1 MSFKWRNFVEMNSFQ
16 SGDTMRIT
24 RREIFLYCLAGS
36 SSTNLFA
43 QSLSPLA
50 DSHNHFGLLK
60 NHLSDLSQL
69 KALMEKSG
77 VTLLSWSIVPDFPF
91 QKSFN
96 PEAQTVKQNFEY
108 ELARAIKV
116 TQSNQLKIV
125 KTVQDIS
132 DSEKGIPSVVL
143 TAEGA
148 DFLAGSMDGLKPAID
163 AGIQHIQ
170 LVHYIKNAV
179 GDIQTEGP
187 QYDGLSPFGKSLIT
201 KLNTLGVLIDL
212 AHGTEELVDQAI
224 DLSRVPVIWSHSFLS
239 SDHGQWRARLPF
251 SRAIGINVAK
261 RIAKSGGA
269 VGLWALG
276 RSFGGGISGYANEI
290 MNMVDKLGPEHVMF
304 GSDTDGLPN
313 DSVINSFDDLRR
325 VFDELQKKGLDDKTL
340 KAISYGNYAR
350 CLKNAFSYKA

>member
-1 MSFKWRNFVEMNSFQ
+1 
-16 SGDTMRIT
+16 MRIT
-24 RREIFLYCLAGS
+24 RREMILLCLAGI
-36 SSTNLFA
+36 STKSLFA

-60 NHLSDLSQL
+60 NHQSDLGQL
-69 KALMEKSG
+69 KSMMEKSG

-96 PEAQTVKQNFEY
+96 PDPQAVKQNFDN
-108 ELARAIKV
+108 ELARAIEV
-116 TQSNQLKIV
+116 IQSNQLKIV
-125 KTVQDIS
+125 RTAQDIA
-132 DSEKGIPSVVL
+132 DSEKGLPSIVL

-163 AGIQHIQ
+163 AGIRHVQ

-179 GDIQTEGP
+179 GDIQTDGP
-187 QYDGLSPFGKSLIT
+187 QYDGLSPFGKALIT
-201 KLNTLGVLIDL
+201 RLNSLGVLIDL

-224 DLSRVPVIWSHSFLS
+224 DLSKSPLIWSHSFLS

-251 SRAIGINVAK
+251 SRAIGIDVAK

-269 VGLWALG
+269 VGLWAFG
-276 RSFGGGISGYANEI
+276 RTFGGGISGYANEI
-290 MNMVDKLGPEHVMF
+290 MHMVDKLGPEHVMF

-313 DSVINSFDDLRR
+313 DSVINNFDDLRR
-325 VFDELQKKGLDDKTL
+325 VFDELQKKGMDDKTL
-340 KAISYGNYAR
+340 KAVSYGNYAR
-350 CLKNAFSYKA
+350 CLRAALSYKS